1 MAINLA
7 DIRAAV
13 NSYLNTNTTVTIG
26 PIQDAGNQVNPN
38 EAFSFEVSA
47 TNTGGVRLKNV
58 RLWVEVDNAAIGKI
72 QVKGDFLAF
81 NAPIL
86 TTPNNVKDLNGSSVI
101 VNQLV
106 QGIII
111 DFATAHKW
119 DVIDPGESLPKVKV
133 FGKAVSGPAGGTTT
147 IKAKIIADIDQ
158 DYLFPGGQSSLSGT
172 RELKVQ
178 G

>member
-7 DIRAAV
+7 DIRSAV
-13 NSYLNTNTTVTIG
+13 GTYLDNFTTVTIG
-26 PIQDAGNQVNPN
+26 PIQDAGSQVNPN
-38 EAFSFEVSA
+38 EPFSVEVSA

-58 RLWVEVDNAAIGKI
+58 RLWVGVDSATVGKI
-72 QVKGDFLAF
+72 QVKGDFLTF
-81 NAPIL
+81 TAPIL

-101 VNQLV
+101 TNQLV

-111 DFATAHKW
+111 DFSTSHKW
-119 DVIDPGESLPKVKV
+119 DAIEPGEALPKVKI
-133 FGKAVSGPAGGTTT
+133 FGKAGTAVSGGTTN

-158 DYLFPGGQSSLSGT
+158 DYLFPSGQSSFYGT